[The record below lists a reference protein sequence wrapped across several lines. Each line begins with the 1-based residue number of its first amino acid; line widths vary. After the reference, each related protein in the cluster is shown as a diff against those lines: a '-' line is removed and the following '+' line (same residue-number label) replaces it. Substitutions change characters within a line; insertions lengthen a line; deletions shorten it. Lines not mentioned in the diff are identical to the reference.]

1 MPECR
6 TISEVNNYITLFVTR
21 VIQDIADEVRE
32 DVYRDVREEYNNS
45 IMVQSRKSDDYYKYN
60 HTFDVLESICQPKV
74 KFSNGVL
81 EVEIYY
87 DPDKIEPYNTGDE
100 SMWNAHMDVN
110 GKTTWAGMS
119 IPELIPIW
127 MELGTTRGLSPRE
140 GWGIMEAW
148 HNDLKRTLRNRV
160 KRELKSRYGLKV
172 K

>member
-6 TISEVNNYITLFVTR
+6 TVSEINDYITLFVAR

-32 DVYRDVREEYNNS
+32 DVYRDVRSQYNHS
-45 IMVQSRKSDDYYKYN
+45 IMMQNRKSNDYYRYN

-74 KFSNGVL
+74 IMSKGML

-87 DPDKIEPYNTGDE
+87 DPDKIKPLNTGEE
-100 SMWNAHMDVN
+100 SMWNSHMDVN
-110 GKTTWAGMS
+110 GNDTWNGMS

-127 MELGTTRGLSPRE
+127 MELGTTNGLAPRD

-148 HNDLKRTLRNRV
+148 HNNLKATLKSRV
-160 KRELKSRYGLKV
+160 KSELKSRYGLKV